1 MKDWKYI
8 KTPAQPV
15 LTFSSL
21 EEFAVLAKTTPQR
34 LLQLGRHEIDLYDDV
49 LIKNSKTGKIRHLS
63 IPQPELKEIQKVLL
77 HSIKVDWYHS
87 FSSIAHAYIPRR
99 SIRSAANQH
108 PWSKTGFKV
117 DIKDYFP
124 SINQMMLMDRWGYI
138 WPSEQTIEYRG
149 LRLIIT
155 GLATRSPQKL
165 DYVGD
170 SFLPQGSPTSGF
182 FANLASRGLDR
193 SLSRIAR
200 NEGFRVTRYS
210 DDILFTSDEVRSRV
224 ELEQGLER
232 VQGTIRQHGFQVNT
246 SKSKILTRGARMEAL
261 GLMLDG
267 PKPRL
272 SRTKKR
278 RFESEMRSINKFG
291 FYEHALHRGE
301 EPESMY
307 RRLRGYIAFAHAFDN
322 EWATIHQLQLKE
334 ALNNRELKVLDLETG
349 EWINN

>member
-1 MKDWKYI
+1 MKNWKFI
-8 KTPAQPV
+8 KSPAQPV
-15 LTFSSL
+15 LSFSSL
-21 EEFAVLAKTTPQR
+21 EEFAALAKTTPWR

-108 PWSKTGFKV
+108 PWSKSGFKV

-138 WPSEQTIEYRG
+138 WPSDQTIEYRG

-155 GLATRSPQKL
+155 GLATRSPHNVE
-165 DYVGD
+165 YVGH
-170 SFLPQGSPTSGF
+170 SYLPQGSPTSGF
-182 FANLASRGLDR
+182 FANLATRGLDL

-210 DDILFTSDEVRSRV
+210 DDILFTSDSVRSRV

-232 VQGTIRQHGFQVNT
+232 VQGAVRQHGFTVNT
-246 SKSKILTRGARMEAL
+246 AKSRIMTQGSRMEAL

-267 PKPRL
+267 EKPRL

-278 RFESEMRSINKFG
+278 KFDSELRSISKFG
-291 FYEHALHRGE
+291 FLAHAAHLGE
-301 EPESMY
+301 EPEVLF
-307 RRLRGYIAFAHAFDN
+307 RRLKGYIAFAAAFDTDWSTRCSLEFN
-322 EWATIHQLQLKE
+322 SAIS
-334 ALNNRELKVLDLETG
+334 RENWK
-349 EWINN
+349 I

>member
-1 MKDWKYI
+1 MKDWKFI
-8 KTPAQPV
+8 NTPAQPV
-15 LTFSSL
+15 LSFSSL
-21 EEFAVLAKTTPQR
+21 EELAVLAKTTPQR
-34 LLQLGRHEIDLYDDV
+34 LMQLGRHEVDLYDDV
-49 LIKNSKTGKIRHLS
+49 SLTNPKTGKVRQLS
-63 IPQPELKEIQKVLL
+63 IPQPELKQIQKVLL

-124 SINQMMLMDRWGYI
+124 SINQMMLMDRWGFI
-138 WPSEQTIEYRG
+138 WRSEQTIDYRG
-149 LRLIIT
+149 LRLIVT
-155 GLATRSPQKL
+155 GLATRSPHNA
-165 DYVGD
+165 DYVGH
-170 SFLPQGSPTSGF
+170 SFLPQGSPTSGL
-182 FANLASRGLDR
+182 FANLATRGLDR

-210 DDILFTSDEVRSRV
+210 DDILFTSDKVRSRV

-232 VQGTIRQHGFQVNT
+232 VQGAIRQHGFEVNT
-246 SKSKILTRGARMEAL
+246 AKSRIMTQGARMEAL

-278 RFESEMRSINKFG
+278 RLESEMRSILKFG
-291 FYEHALHRGE
+291 FTSHAQHLGE
-301 EPESMY
+301 EPEVLF
-307 RRLRGYIAFAHAFDN
+307 RRLRGYIAFSAAFEG
-322 EWATIHQLQLKE
+322 EWASNCSQQLN
-334 ALNNRELKVLDLETG
+334 AAVNREN
-349 EWINN
+349 WIR